1 MASLA
6 GKLATRLDST
16 SLSRPI
22 AIAAAIWAVAI
33 GIGFGTFA
41 NGGADSYG
49 YVGQARLLAEG
60 RLTDTIPISRDYQ
73 WPNVDYTLTPL
84 GFTKGQGP
92 GVIAPLYPPGLPLL
106 LAPFSKL
113 SDTAVYYVVPLF
125 GLLLI
130 WITYEFGSLT
140 GHRSAAALSAV
151 LLAVSPTFL
160 FQLVQPMSD
169 IPCAACW
176 LAALTVASRGS
187 TRGTVAAGALSSLAI
202 LIRPNLA
209 PLAAIVGVLATTSAA
224 SARLRR
230 ATYFVCS
237 LTPGI
242 VLLGW
247 IQLIRYGS
255 PLASGYGT
263 AADMFSLEYVW
274 PNLERYPRWITESH
288 TPLIWL
294 SLVAPWWIV
303 RSASN
308 RRLAWAGAA
317 LAAAVWIAY
326 LPYMY
331 FQPNEWF
338 YTRFILPAIPI
349 MLFFSAACLVVVVRA
364 FPMVWRAPIAAL
376 IVVVL
381 VASSLRY
388 AGRSGAFD
396 LRNQE
401 RKYPAAGEFV
411 RSKGPSNAFVLA
423 AQHSGSIRYYAKRPT
438 LRWDLLSPTRLDEA
452 LSVFRAQGY
461 EPILVVDVGEYEAFR
476 ERFAAAGQQAVHHLT
491 PLAVLG
497 DARVF
502 AFR

>member
-1 MASLA
+1 
-6 GKLATRLDST
+6 
-16 SLSRPI
+16 
-22 AIAAAIWAVAI
+22 
-33 GIGFGTFA
+33 
-41 NGGADSYG
+41 
-49 YVGQARLLAEG
+49 
-60 RLTDTIPISRDYQ
+60 
-73 WPNVDYTLTPL
+73 
-84 GFTKGQGP
+84 
-92 GVIAPLYPPGLPLL
+92 
-106 LAPFSKL
+106 
-113 SDTAVYYVVPLF
+113 
-125 GLLLI
+125 
-130 WITYEFGSLT
+130 
-140 GHRSAAALSAV
+140 
-151 LLAVSPTFL
+151 
-160 FQLVQPMSD
+160 
-169 IPCAACW
+169 
-176 LAALTVASRGS
+176 
-187 TRGTVAAGALSSLAI
+187 
-202 LIRPNLA
+202 
-209 PLAAIVGVLATTSAA
+209 
-224 SARLRR
+224 
-230 ATYFVCS
+230 
-237 LTPGI
+237 
-242 VLLGW
+242 
-247 IQLIRYGS
+247 
-255 PLASGYGT
+255 
-263 AADMFSLEYVW
+263 MFSLEYVW

-497 DARVF
+497 EARVF